1 LLPQTA
7 NRPDDRNNIGPRI
20 GFALDLNGD
29 GKTSLRGGYGMYY
42 GPIVTSTV
50 LGALINTGNP
60 GGQSLSSLQ
69 SSNAAAPVFPNILTA
84 APAGSGAVDYFAS
97 NFQNPLI
104 HQGDV
109 VFEREVARNTIVSAS
124 YLFSF
129 GKNLPNFVDTNLSP
143 VTVPRTYNVID
154 GPFAGQTFTTPYF
167 LGASRPDTRFGL
179 IEEIRSNISSKY
191 HALVL
196 QANRRMTNGLQ
207 FQASYTLSRSFD
219 NGQLSQTNVATF
231 SVPYNPFDQ
240 QGENGLS
247 NFDRRQKFVASVV
260 YNTNFKT
267 DNKSA
272 RAILNGWTLSPIFN
286 AFSGARYTGNLSGNP
301 SGAFGTSQAGGINGS
316 NGSQRFALLPRNFF
330 KQPNIWYLD
339 MRVSRRF
346 SLTEKT
352 KLELLAEGFNLFN
365 RTQVATVNNTLYNIS
380 TSGTTA
386 NLTFNPS
393 FGTTTLADGFFFR
406 ERQIQLAVRFEF

>member
-1 LLPQTA
+1 
-7 NRPDDRNNIGPRI
+7 
-20 GFALDLNGD
+20 
-29 GKTSLRGGYGMYY
+29 
-42 GPIVTSTV
+42 
-50 LGALINTGNP
+50 
-60 GGQSLSSLQ
+60 
-69 SSNAAAPVFPNILTA
+69 
-84 APAGSGAVDYFAS
+84 
-97 NFQNPLI
+97 
-104 HQGDV
+104 
-109 VFEREVARNTIVSAS
+109 
-124 YLFSF
+124 
-129 GKNLPNFVDTNLSP
+129 
-143 VTVPRTYNVID
+143 
-154 GPFAGQTFTTPYF
+154 
-167 LGASRPDTRFGL
+167 
-179 IEEIRSNISSKY
+179 
-191 HALVL
+191 
-196 QANRRMTNGLQ
+196 
-207 FQASYTLSRSFD
+207 
-219 NGQLSQTNVATF
+219 VATF

-267 DNKSA
+267 DNKA
-272 RAILNGWTLSPIFN
+272 AGAILNGWTLAPIFN

-301 SGAFGTSQAGGINGS
+301 SAAFGTSQAGGINGS

-346 SLTEKT
+346 SITEKT

-386 NLTFNPS
+386 NLTYNPA

-406 ERQIQLAVRFEF
+406 ERQIQLAARFEF